1 MDANHEALEIIRR
14 RLEHEDNLVNQRLSW
29 ILMSQA
35 FLLTGY
41 AILLNA
47 PTDLRSE
54 MYARHQGLLM
64 WLIPLT
70 GTVTVLLIWVSIVGA
85 LLAMRDLRARAATHP
100 GFDSSHIQGR
110 GITRW
115 LGMEAPLLV
124 PAVFLLSWLLIIT
137 G

>member
-1 MDANHEALEIIRR
+1 MDADHEALEIIRR

-35 FLLTGY
+35 FLLSGY

-47 PTDLRSE
+47 PIDLRSE
-54 MYARHQGLLM
+54 MYARHHALLM

-70 GTVTVLLIWVSIVGA
+70 GTATVLLIWVSIVGA
-85 LLAMRDLRARAATHP
+85 LLAMRDLRARAATYP

-115 LGMEAPLLV
+115 LGMAAPLLV
-124 PAVFLLSWLLIIT
+124 PAVFLLSWLLIII

>member
-1 MDANHEALEIIRR
+1 MTADQETLESIRR

-47 PTDLRSE
+47 PTSLRSE
-54 MYARHQGLLM
+54 LLVRHHGLLL

-70 GTVTVLLIWVSIVGA
+70 GLVTVWLIWLAILGA
-85 LLAMRDLRARAATHP
+85 LIAMKDLRAAAARHR
-100 GFDSSHIQGR
+100 GVDAAHIQGR
-110 GITRW
+110 GLTRW
-115 LGMEAPLLV
+115 LGLCAPLLI
-124 PAVFLLSWLLIIT
+124 PPVFLLTWFFIILA
-137 G
+137 